1 MPLKKL
7 RDLAPF
13 QPCNHPEH
21 NPPTMIVL
29 SPGVYEH
36 TCPAC
41 GKKQQFVVN
50 RPSHL
55 SASSYHTQS
64 QAFLT
69 RSMFEAWF

>member
-7 RDLAPF
+7 RDFAPF
-13 QPCNHPEH
+13 QPCNHPGH

-50 RPSHL
+50 PL
-55 SASSYHTQS
+55 SSLRDRLRSSS
-64 QAFLT
+64 T
-69 RSMFEAWF
+69 RRSWS